1 MTQVDSGVS
10 IWRGVS
16 RWLYGSCAWLRVA
29 LGGRG
34 QQPMSPGFATAPT
47 VLSCKQSGINISL
60 RDRWGMP
67 RRSRGVWRSF
77 SNRATGVRIPPW
89 PIGIAVV
96 ARAAAQQQ
104 QHQQHAARSTQLSAK
119 QLRVCARGARLRS
132 GVVRSSV
139 PVRGFPGRSASSP
152 CSGQGCHLAHLLIL
166 SLWCSKT

>member
-1 MTQVDSGVS
+1 MTQVSRFGVVCLD
-10 IWRGVS
+10 G
-16 RWLYGSCAWLRVA
+16 CAWLRVA

-119 QLRVCARGARLRS
+119 QLRVCARGAASLGRGSKQRPCKRLSGALSVFAVFRS
-132 GVVRSSV
+132 RL
-139 PVRGFPGRSASSP
+139 P
-152 CSGQGCHLAHLLIL
+152 HLAHLLIL